1 MKNRFAAF
9 VWWIGAISGGLFT
22 VFGLYEQYAK
32 WKFLGRV
39 NLDVLLIPM
48 VGAGIC
54 AVGFG
59 ICYVF
64 SGSFWKP
71 PRGEE

>member
-9 VWWIGAISGGLFT
+9 VWWIGAISGVLFT
-22 VFGLYEQYAK
+22 VLCLYDQYPK

-39 NLDVLLIPM
+39 SIDLLLIPM

-54 AVGFG
+54 ALAFG
-59 ICYVF
+59 ICYVV

-71 PRGEE
+71 PRSEE